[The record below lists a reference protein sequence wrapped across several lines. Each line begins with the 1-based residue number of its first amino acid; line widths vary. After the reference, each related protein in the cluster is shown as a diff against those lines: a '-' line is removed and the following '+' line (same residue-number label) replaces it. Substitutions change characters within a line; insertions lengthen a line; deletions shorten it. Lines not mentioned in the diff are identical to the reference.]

1 MTGDE
6 VFDFLRENEKDA
18 YDFVVQELKVIFRQ
32 SANQTMLRKFSD
44 AFKKS
49 DDGNRR
55 NWREIPEEQIKEL
68 FETCKEKS
76 MATIDEFK

>member
-1 MTGDE
+1 
-6 VFDFLRENEKDA
+6 
-18 YDFVVQELKVIFRQ
+18 
-32 SANQTMLRKFSD
+32 MLRKFSD

-68 FETCKEKS
+68 FETCKAKS
-76 MATIDEFK
+76 MATVDEFKQIMFP